1 MAQKGRYIVLILS
14 LILLIVNL
22 MIIDFEEFEWKDTF
36 GPISNVLLMAAMI
49 ISIKHSKKK

>member
-22 MIIDFEEFEWKDTF
+22 MIIDFEEFEWKDSF